1 MDRVAWLPWLCL
13 CGAAWGCA
21 SGAEQGAGPSAPGTI
36 AELPG
41 APPLSPELQAEL
53 TRALAAKGPGY
64 VPRTRHLDEDGSPKY
79 TNRLIRESSPY
90 LIQHAHNPVNWY
102 PWGDEAFEEARR
114 LGRPVLLSV
123 GYSTCHWCHVM
134 EKESFEDEEI
144 ARVINESYIPIK
156 VDREERP
163 DVDSI
168 YMAAVQAVTGGGGWP
183 MTVWLTPDRKPF
195 YGGTYFPPR
204 DGDRGAR
211 AGFLTYLKELRKQYD
226 EQPERIASLGDQITG
241 RIKQQLALAA
251 PGTDLPGVEV
261 IESTV
266 RPFAQRF
273 DPENGGTKGTRKF
286 PSDFPN
292 RLLLREYVRTG
303 DSEYLD
309 MVTRTLERMAAG
321 GIHDQVG
328 GGFHRYAVDGAWLV
342 PHFEK
347 MLYDN
352 AQLAVVYLEAYQAT
366 GRTDFAEVARG
377 ILRYVSAEMTAP
389 EGGFY
394 SATDADSPA
403 PEGPA
408 EEGRFFTWTPAEI
421 RGAVGE
427 EGAPV
432 VEAYFG
438 ITQSGNFEGRNVLHR
453 ARSIDDVAQQLGI
466 PPARVRAIL
475 PQAIDRMYRA
485 RLLRPAPLRDEKI
498 LTSWNGLM
506 ISAFATGGRVLSDPS
521 FVTQAEKA
529 ADFVLTRMRQEDGRL
544 RHSLTGGRAYLD
556 DYAFFIAGLLDLYEA
571 TFDPRWIREAIAL
584 QKTLEAHYR
593 DAGGGGY
600 FRTSDDHE
608 ALLSR
613 EKPAFDGA
621 EPSGNSIALMNLA
634 RLDELTGDDRYRAA
648 ADALLKSFGPT
659 LSRAGGGATDLLLAL
674 AFRLAKPK
682 EIVIVTAG
690 PKSEAE
696 HFLAALRKAFS
707 PNHVLVVTS
716 QGPDLAEQSKEIPML
731 EGKVAR
737 GAKATAYVC
746 QSGVCKLPTT
756 EVEAFMEQVRAKS
769 PTATEALTLDPQG
782 K

>member
-1 MDRVAWLPWLCL
+1 MGRVGWLPWLCL
-13 CGAAWGCA
+13 CGAAWACA
-21 SGAEQGAGPSAPGTI
+21 SGAEQGAGPSGPVRT

-41 APPLSPELQAEL
+41 APSLSPEVQAEL
-53 TRALAAKGPGY
+53 AKALAAKGSSY
-64 VPRTRHLDEDGSPKY
+64 VPRTRHLNEDGSPKY

-134 EKESFEDEEI
+134 EKESFEDEDI
-144 ARVINESYIPIK
+144 ARVINESHIPIK

-163 DVDSI
+163 DVDAI

-226 EQPERIASLGDQITG
+226 EKPEQIASLGDQITG
-241 RIKQQLALAA
+241 RVRQQLTPLVA
-251 PGTDLPGVEV
+251 PGTGLPGVEV
-261 IESTV
+261 IESAIL
-266 RPFAQRF
+266 PFTQRF
-273 DPENGGTKGTRKF
+273 DPQNGGTKGAPKF

-292 RLLLREYVRTG
+292 RLLLREYLRTG
-303 DSEYLD
+303 NSEYLD

-328 GGFHRYAVDGAWLV
+328 GGFHRYSVDGTWLV

-366 GRTDFAEVARG
+366 GRADFADTARG
-377 ILRYVSAEMTAP
+377 ILRYVAAEMTAP

-394 SATDADSPA
+394 SATDADSPT
-403 PEGPA
+403 PGGEA
-408 EEGRFFTWTPAEI
+408 EEGWFFMWTPAEI
-421 RGAVGE
+421 RAAVGAE
-427 EGAPV
+427 WAPV

-438 ITQSGNFEGRNVLHR
+438 VTESGNFEGRTVLHR
-453 ARSIDDVAQQLGI
+453 ALSVDQVAAQLGLS
-466 PPARVRAIL
+466 REKVRTIL
-475 PQAIDRMYRA
+475 AQATDRLYRA
-485 RLLRPAPLRDEKI
+485 RSLRPAPLRDDKI

-506 ISAFATGGRVLSDPS
+506 ISAFAAGGRVLNDPS
-521 FVTQAEKA
+521 LTAHAEEA
-529 ADFVLTRMRQEDGRL
+529 ADLVLTRMRQEDGRL
-544 RHSLTGGRAYLD
+544 RHGFMGGRAYLE

-584 QKTLEAHYR
+584 QRIQDERYR
-593 DAGGGGY
+593 DAAGGGY

-608 ALLSR
+608 ALLAR
-613 EKPAFDGA
+613 EKPTFDGA

-634 RLDELTGDDRYRAA
+634 RLHELTGDDRYRAG

-659 LSRAGGGATDLLLAL
+659 LSRAGGGATDMLLAL
-674 AFRLAKPK
+674 AFRLAQPK

-696 HFLAALRKAFS
+696 PFLAALRKAFS
-707 PNHVLVVTS
+707 PSHVLVVAA
-716 QGPDLAEQSKEIPML
+716 QGPDLAGQSKMIPML
-731 EGKVAR
+731 EGKIAR
-737 GAKATAYVC
+737 GGKPTAYVC

-756 EVEAFMEQVRAKS
+756 EVDAFMEQVRATAN
-769 PTATEALTLDPQG
+769 PTAETVRTD
-782 K
+782 